1 MTLFSILSVG
11 TRALQTSQL
20 GIDVTG
26 QNVAN
31 ADVDGY
37 SRKRINQATM
47 YAYDSTYGQMGLGAR
62 VVNIERMRNVFLDE
76 QIRKQN
82 SEVGYFMQVNSTF
95 NRMEAILCE
104 PSDLGVMYYL
114 NEFFDSWENLSN
126 NPKDIS
132 ARTMVMTN
140 AQMMIDHFH
149 KAASE
154 LENLREQKN
163 EEIPIRVARINQIT
177 YEIKNLNQEI
187 ATVEIGDQNA
197 NDSRDKR
204 EVLLKELS
212 QLIDITV
219 SENPMGQVTVT
230 TGSNVLVA
238 PSYSQNLETITV
250 SREMP
255 DGTIIKDM
263 GIRFADTRLDF
274 IPAGGQLRGLI
285 DSRDV
290 YIPEYQAKLD
300 ELAAAI
306 IKAINEVHEQGYN
319 LMGHSGFK
327 FFDYAEEEKIDDRTG
342 AKLYFPKYNTAAT
355 IKLAPCILQDVQNIA
370 AASEQQS
377 ISRGTPLTVKPSIS
391 RAQSSITIGV
401 NDVITG
407 NFLAFVSRNTLPPE
421 GIIPN
426 SVKVI
431 DENGVELIEGTDYT
445 VNYVDAP
452 GTPPGTE
459 FAGTIKL
466 INPSHANLRLDISYQ
481 VNNIAVGNTP
491 SYSYGMEAVQL
502 VREDDPTTPARNI
515 IANSVTVKVVTKN
528 GIALPPSDPA
538 RIVLTEGVDYVIDY
552 TFGTFQMLH
561 NGYDGEEFAIDFK
574 YYLGGFKGPDDNTN
588 AIAISQLRNALTMT
602 PDGIGNPTATFTEYF
617 SSLEGRLGLNTLQS
631 DSNLQTRIFLMEQY
645 ETQQESVSGVSL
657 DEEMAN
663 LIRYQHTYTAA
674 ARLITTVDQMLQVLL
689 NM

>member
-1 MTLFSILSVG
+1 MTLMSILSVG

-20 GIDVTG
+20 GIDITG

-47 YAYDSTYGQMGLGAR
+47 YAYDSAYGQMGLGAR

-82 SEVGYFMQVNSTF
+82 SEVGYFAQVNSTF

-104 PSDLGVMYYL
+104 PSDLGIMHYL
-114 NEFFDSWENLSN
+114 DEFFDSWDNLAN

-132 ARTMVMTN
+132 ARTMVRTN
-140 AQMMIDHFH
+140 AQMMIDNFH
-149 KAASE
+149 KAATE
-154 LENLREQKN
+154 LQNLRDQKN
-163 EEIPIRVARINQIT
+163 EEIPVHVARINQISFQ
-177 YEIKNLNQEI
+177 IMNLNQEV
-187 ATVEIGDQNA
+187 ATVEAGDQNA
-197 NDSRDKR
+197 NDSRDRR

-219 SENPMGQVTVT
+219 VENPMGQVTVT
-230 TGSNVLVA
+230 TGGNVLVA
-238 PSYSQNLETITV
+238 PSYMQNLEVITV
-250 SREMP
+250 SREMD
-255 DGTIIKDM
+255 DGTIMRDM

-285 DSRDV
+285 DSRDI

-306 IKAINEVHEQGYN
+306 IKAINDVHVQGYN

-327 FFDYAEEEKIDDRTG
+327 FFDDSVFEKKDERTG
-342 AKLYFPKYNTAAT
+342 LSTIPPTYLPKYNKAAT
-355 IKLAPCILQDVQNIA
+355 IRLAPEILQDVQNIA

-377 ISRGTPLTVKPSIS
+377 ISRGMPMTVKPSTTKYSSLLTVIS
-391 RAQSSITIGV
+391 TNVGNPQQLFFENNPSAPAHDILPDSVVVIAANGNSLTVGAIGSGMDCEIDYVTGEMVLNNALYADQPLTI
-401 NDVITG
+401 NYKI
-407 NFLAFVSRNTLPPE
+407 RNQ
-421 GIIPN
+421 
-426 SVKVI
+426 V
-431 DENGVELIEGTDYT
+431 GTD
-445 VNYVDAP
+445 
-452 GTPPGTE
+452 
-459 FAGTIKL
+459 I
-466 INPSHANLRLDISYQ
+466 
-481 VNNIAVGNTP
+481 P
-491 SYSYGMEAVQL
+491 SYSYGDPAVQL
-502 VREDDPTTPARNI
+502 VREDDSRVPARNI
-515 IANSVTVKVVTKN
+515 IANSVTVRVVTKN
-528 GIALPPSDPA
+528 GVPVVPSD
-538 RIVLTEGVDYVIDY
+538 RIVLQEGRDYVIDY

-561 NGYDGEEFAIDFK
+561 TGYDGEEFAIDFQ
-574 YYLGGFKGPDDNTN
+574 YYLGGFKGPDDNTT
-588 AIAISQLRNALTMT
+588 AIAISQIRNALTMT

-631 DSNLQTRIFLMEQY
+631 DSNLQTRIFLTEQY
-645 ETQQESVSGVSL
+645 ETQQESISGVSL

-674 ARLITTVDQMLQVLL
+674 ARLITTVDQMLEVLL

>member
-26 QNVAN
+26 QNVSN

-95 NRMEAILCE
+95 NRMEAILSE
-104 PSDLGVMYYL
+104 PSDFGVMHYL
-114 NEFFDSWENLSN
+114 DEFFDSWENLAN

-132 ARTMVMTN
+132 ARTMVRTN
-140 AQMMIDHFH
+140 AQMMIDNFH
-149 KAASE
+149 KAAAE
-154 LENLREQKN
+154 LANLREQKN
-163 EEIPIRVARINQIT
+163 EEIPVRVARINQIS
-177 YEIKNLNQEI
+177 YEIRNLNQEV

-197 NDSRDKR
+197 NDSRDRR

-219 SENPMGQVTVT
+219 VENPMGQVTVT
-230 TGSNVLVA
+230 TGGNVLVA
-238 PSYSQNLETITV
+238 PSFMQNLETITV
-250 SREMP
+250 SREMD
-255 DGTIIKDM
+255 DGTVIRDM
-263 GIRFADTRLDF
+263 GIRFADTRMDF

-285 DSRDV
+285 DSRDI

-306 IKAINEVHEQGYN
+306 IKAINDVHTQGYN

-327 FFDYAEEEKIDDRTG
+327 FFDDAVQEKIDDRTG
-342 AKLYFPKYNTAAT
+342 VKLYFPKYNTAAT
-355 IKLAPCILQDVQNIA
+355 IKLAPEILQDVQNIA

-377 ISRGTPLTVKPSIS
+377 ISRGTPLTVKPSQSRLNASIS
-391 RAQSSITIGV
+391 IAALNTPMLFHPAG
-401 NDVITG
+401 
-407 NFLAFVSRNTLPPE
+407 TLPLE

-426 SVKVI
+426 SVAVI
-431 DENGVELIEGTDYT
+431 DENGKELLEGTDFDIDYST
-445 VNYVDAP
+445 
-452 GTPPGTE
+452 GEIT
-459 FAGTIKL
+459 L
-466 INPSHANLRLDISYQ
+466 MNPSELNLRLDISYKI
-481 VNNIAVGNTP
+481 NNIAVGNTP
-491 SYSYGMEAVQL
+491 SYAYGQEAVQL
-502 VREDDPTTPARNI
+502 VREDDPKTPARNI
-515 IANSVTVKVVTKN
+515 IANSVSVKVVTKN
-528 GIALPPSDPA
+528 GVALPPSDPA

-561 NGYDGEEFAIDFK
+561 NGYDGEEFSIDFQ
-574 YYLGGFKGPDDNTN
+574 YYLGGFKGPDDNTT

-617 SSLEGRLGLNTLQS
+617 SSVEGRLGLNTLQS
-631 DSNLQTRIFLMEQY
+631 DSNLQTRVFLTEQY
-645 ETQQESVSGVSL
+645 ETQQDSISGVSL

-663 LIRYQHTYTAA
+663 LIRYQHTYTAG
-674 ARLITTVDQMLQVLL
+674 ARLITTVDQMLEVLL

>member
-47 YAYDSTYGQMGLGAR
+47 YAFDSSYGQMGLGAR

-95 NRMEAILCE
+95 NRMEAIIRE
-104 PSDLGVMYYL
+104 PSDLGVMHYM
-114 NEFFDSWENLSN
+114 NEFFDSWDNLAN

-132 ARTMVMTN
+132 ARTMVRTN
-140 AQMMIDHFH
+140 AQMMIDNFH
-149 KAASE
+149 KAATE
-154 LENLREQKN
+154 LQNLRDQKN
-163 EEIPIRVARINQIT
+163 EEIPVRIARINQIS
-177 YEIKNLNQEI
+177 YEIRNLNQEI

-197 NDSRDKR
+197 NDSRDRR

-219 SENPMGQVTVT
+219 VENPLGQVTVT
-230 TGSNVLVA
+230 TGGNVLVA
-238 PSYSQNLETITV
+238 PSYMQNLETTTV

-255 DGTIIKDM
+255 DGTIIRDV
-263 GIRFADTRLDF
+263 GIRFADTRMDF

-285 DSRDV
+285 DSRDI

-306 IKAINEVHEQGYN
+306 IKAINEVHAQGYN
-319 LMGHSGFK
+319 LIGHTGFR
-327 FFDYAEEEKIDDRTG
+327 FFDDAVQEKIDDRTG
-342 AKLYFPKYNTAAT
+342 QKLYFPKYNTAAT
-355 IKLAPCILQDVQNIA
+355 IKLAPEILQDVQNIA

-377 ISRGTPLTVKPSIS
+377 VSRGAPLVVKPSTSS
-391 RAQSSITIGV
+391 RTSPITV
-401 NDVITG
+401 SAYDVMNG
-407 NFLAFVSRNTLPPE
+407 NFVQFFVPGTLPQ
-421 GIIPN
+421 GGLVNN
-426 SVKVI
+426 SAKVV
-431 DENGVELIEGTDYT
+431 DANGLELIEGTDYEI
-445 VNYVDAP
+445 NYAD
-452 GTPPGTE
+452 GE
-459 FAGTIKL
+459 IKV
-466 INPSHANLRLDISYQ
+466 INPSYADQPLTISYKF
-481 VNNIAVGNTP
+481 NNIATAVPGDPPT
-491 SYSYGMEAVQL
+491 YSYGMEAVQL
-502 VREDDPTTPARNI
+502 VREDDPSTPARNI

-528 GIALPPSDPA
+528 GQALPPSDPD
-538 RIVLTEGVDYVIDY
+538 RIVLKEGVDYVIDY

-561 NGYDGEEFAIDFK
+561 NGYDGEEFSIDFQ

-588 AIAISQLRNALTMT
+588 AIAISNLRNALTMT
-602 PDGIGNPTATFTEYF
+602 PDGLGNPTATFTEYF

-631 DSNLQTRIFLMEQY
+631 DSNLQTRVFLTEQY
-645 ETQQESVSGVSL
+645 ETQQESISGVSL

-674 ARLITTVDQMLQVLL
+674 ARLITTVDHMLEVLL

>member
-26 QNVAN
+26 QNVSN

-47 YAYDSTYGQMGLGAR
+47 YAFDSSYGQMGLGAR

-95 NRMEAILCE
+95 NRMEAIIRE
-104 PSDLGVMYYL
+104 PSDLGVMHYL
-114 NEFFDSWENLSN
+114 DEFFDSWDNLAN

-132 ARTMVMTN
+132 ARTMVRTN
-140 AQMMIDHFH
+140 AQMMIDNFH
-149 KAASE
+149 KAAAE
-154 LENLREQKN
+154 LANLREQKN
-163 EEIPIRVARINQIT
+163 EEIPVRVARINQIS
-177 YEIKNLNQEI
+177 YEIRNMNQEI

-197 NDSRDKR
+197 NDSRDRR

-219 SENPMGQVTVT
+219 VENHLGQVTVT
-230 TGSNVLVA
+230 SSGNVLVA
-238 PSYSQNLETITV
+238 PSYVQMLDTITV

-255 DGTIIKDM
+255 DGTIIRDM
-263 GIRFADTRLDF
+263 GIRFTDTRMDF

-285 DSRDV
+285 DSRDI

-300 ELAAAI
+300 EFAAAI
-306 IKAINEVHEQGYN
+306 IKKINEVHVQGYN
-319 LMGHSGFK
+319 LIGHSGFK
-327 FFDYAEEEKIDDRTG
+327 FFDDAVQEKIDERTG
-342 AKLYFPKYNTAAT
+342 QKLYFPKYNTAAT
-355 IKLAPCILQDVQNIA
+355 IKLAPEILQDVQNIA

-377 ISRGTPLTVKPSIS
+377 VSRGAPLTVRPSVSS
-391 RAQSSITIGV
+391 RTSPITIQYTDL
-401 NDVITG
+401 NTDVLFYVG
-407 NFLAFVSRNTLPPE
+407 TLPE
-421 GIIPN
+421 GGLVKD
-426 SVKVI
+426 SAKVI
-431 DENGVELIEGTDYT
+431 DGNGIELVDGTDYT
-445 VNYVDAP
+445 IDYDN
-452 GTPPGTE
+452 
-459 FAGTIKL
+459 GTINLK
-466 INPSHANLRLDISYQ
+466 NPSYANQPLSISYKFNNLA
-481 VNNIAVGNTP
+481 VNGLNTDP
-491 SYSYGMEAVQL
+491 PIYTYGMEAVQL
-502 VREDDPTTPARNI
+502 VREDDPRVPARNI
-515 IANSVTVKVVTKN
+515 IANSVTVRVVADSNGKVL
-528 GIALPPSDPA
+528 APSDPA
-538 RIVLTEGVDYVIDY
+538 RIVLKEGVDYVIDY

-561 NGYDGEEFAIDFK
+561 NGYDGCEFSIDFQ
-574 YYLGGFKGPDDNTN
+574 YYLGGFKGPDDNTT
-588 AIAISQLRNALTMT
+588 AIAISKLRNAMTMT
-602 PDGIGNPTATFTEYF
+602 PDGLGNPTATFTEYF

-631 DSNLQTRIFLMEQY
+631 DSNLQTRIFLTEQY
-645 ETQQESVSGVSL
+645 ETQQDSISGVSL

-674 ARLITTVDQMLQVLL
+674 ARLITTVDQMLEVLL

>member
-26 QNVAN
+26 QNVSN

-47 YAYDSTYGQMGLGAR
+47 YAFDSAYGQMGLGAR

-95 NRMEAILCE
+95 NRMEAIIRE
-104 PSDLGVMYYL
+104 PSDLGVMHYMD
-114 NEFFDSWENLSN
+114 EFFDSWDNLAN

-132 ARTMVMTN
+132 ARTMVRTN
-140 AQMMIDHFH
+140 AQMMIDNFH
-149 KAASE
+149 KAAAE
-154 LENLREQKN
+154 LANLREQKN
-163 EEIPIRVARINQIT
+163 EEIPVRVARINQIS
-177 YEIKNLNQEI
+177 YEIRNMNQEI

-197 NDSRDKR
+197 NDSRDRR

-219 SENPMGQVTVT
+219 VENHLGQVTVT
-230 TGSNVLVA
+230 TGGNVLVA
-238 PSYSQNLETITV
+238 PSYMQNLETITV

-255 DGTIIKDM
+255 DGTVIRDM
-263 GIRFADTRLDF
+263 GIRFADTRMAF

-300 ELAAAI
+300 EFAAAI
-306 IKAINEVHEQGYN
+306 IKAINEVHSQGYN
-319 LMGHSGFK
+319 LIGHTGFR
-327 FFDYAEEEKIDDRTG
+327 FFDDAVQEKIDDRTG
-342 AKLYFPKYNTAAT
+342 QKLYFPKYNTAAT
-355 IKLAPCILQDVQNIA
+355 IKLAPEILQDVQNIA

-377 ISRGTPLTVKPSIS
+377 VSRGAPLAVKPAVSS
-391 RAQSSITIGV
+391 RTSPITIDNARFGV
-401 NDVITG
+401 PVPFYVG
-407 NFLAFVSRNTLPPE
+407 SLPQGGLVNNSATVTDAN
-421 GIIPN
+421 GI
-426 SVKVI
+426 
-431 DENGVELIEGTDYT
+431 ELVEGTDYV
-445 VNYVDAP
+445 VNYVDDPASP
-452 GTPPGTE
+452 ADV
-459 FAGTIKL
+459 AGTIRL
-466 INPSHANLRLDISYQ
+466 LNPSYANQPLNISYKFYNMATL
-481 VNNIAVGNTP
+481 VPGDPPIYN
-491 SYSYGMEAVQL
+491 YGMEAVQL
-502 VREDDPTTPARNI
+502 VREDDPRTPARNI
-515 IANSVTVKVVTKN
+515 IANSVSVKVVTKN
-528 GIALPPSDPA
+528 GQALPPSDPA
-538 RIVLTEGVDYVIDY
+538 RIVLKEGVDYVIDY

-561 NGYDGEEFAIDFK
+561 NGYDGEEFSIDFQ
-574 YYLGGFKGPDDNTN
+574 YYLGGFKGPDDNTT
-588 AIAISQLRNALTMT
+588 AIAISKLRNALTMT
-602 PDGIGNPTATFTEYF
+602 PDGLGNPTATFTEYF

-631 DSNLQTRIFLMEQY
+631 DSNLQTRIFLTEQY
-645 ETQQESVSGVSL
+645 ETQQESISGVSL

-674 ARLITTVDQMLQVLL
+674 ARLITTVDQMLEVLL

>member
-1 MTLFSILSVG
+1 MTLMSILSVG

-20 GIDVTG
+20 GIDITG
-26 QNVAN
+26 QNVSN
-31 ADVDGY
+31 ADVEGY

-47 YAYDSTYGQMGLGAR
+47 YAYDSAYGQMGLGAR

-82 SEVGYFMQVNSTF
+82 SEVGYFVQVNSTF

-104 PSDLGVMYYL
+104 PSDLGIMHYMD
-114 NEFFDSWENLSN
+114 EFFDSWHNLAN

-132 ARTMVMTN
+132 ARTMVRTN
-140 AQMMIDHFH
+140 AQIMIDNFN
-149 KAASE
+149 KAATE
-154 LENLREQKN
+154 LQNLRAQKN
-163 EEIPIRVARINQIT
+163 EEIPVHVARINQLSYQIM
-177 YEIKNLNQEI
+177 NLNQEV
-187 ATVEIGDQNA
+187 ATVEVGDQNA
-197 NDSRDKR
+197 NDSRDRR

-219 SENPMGQVTVT
+219 VENALGQVTVT
-230 TGSNVLVA
+230 TGGNVLVA
-238 PSYSQNLETITV
+238 PSYAQNLVATTT

-255 DGTIIKDM
+255 DGTIIRDM

-300 ELAAAI
+300 ELAAAL
-306 IKAINEVHEQGYN
+306 IKAVNQLHVQGYN

-327 FFDYAEEEKIDDRTG
+327 FFDDSVEVRTEEKPPY
-342 AKLYFPKYNTAAT
+342 AKYEVPKYMTAAT
-355 IKLAPCILQDVQNIA
+355 IRLAPDILTDVQNIA

-377 ISRGTPLTVKPSIS
+377 ISRGSPMIVKPT
-391 RAQSSITIGV
+391 SSPIDTTSWLDPAVANAVVQLYIG
-401 NDVITG
+401 NDLTKPARDIVAASFTVTDTG
-407 NFLAFVSRNTLPPE
+407 SGNTL
-421 GIIPN
+421 
-426 SVKVI
+426 V
-431 DENGVELIEGTDYT
+431 ENVDYT
-445 VNYVDAP
+445 IDYATGAFTLLPGSAYAGGRLQIDYRVNSTVGGYKYGD
-452 GTPPGTE
+452 PP
-459 FAGTIKL
+459 
-466 INPSHANLRLDISYQ
+466 
-481 VNNIAVGNTP
+481 
-491 SYSYGMEAVQL
+491 VQL
-502 VREDDPTTPARNI
+502 YREDDPTTPARNI
-515 IANSVTVKVVTKN
+515 IAHSVSVKVMTT
-528 GIALPPSDPA
+528 GGTALSPSD
-538 RIVLTEGVDYVIDY
+538 RIVLQEGVDYAIDY

-561 NGYDGEEFAIDFK
+561 TGYDGEEFSIDFQ

-588 AIAISQLRNALTMT
+588 AIALSNLRNILTMT

-617 SSLEGRLGLNTLQS
+617 SSLEGRLGLNALQS
-631 DSNLQTRIFLMEQY
+631 DSNLQTRVFLTEQY
-645 ETQQESVSGVSL
+645 ETQQDSISGVSL

-674 ARLITTVDQMLQVLL
+674 ARLITTVDQMLETLL